1 LILTLWDIENVSF
14 TYLKENFSDFIDNK
28 YFIHND
34 KNIPIKENKRNF
46 LLNNNWIYISVKPG
60 KDSADFK
67 IQSIIKNKI
76 KIVEEINLITSDNGF
91 SDIILFVIKNK
102 IKINLYTK
110 RSSDKLL
117 NKIYNKF
124 YVKNTEN
131 INQYLNII
139 YL

>member
-1 LILTLWDIENVSF
+1 MILTLWDIENVSF